1 MPNVISL
8 VKKAVDTIE
17 AENSVSEIV
26 DMLHNDHSYL
36 LAEYRPDLSDELQNV
51 TAKLSDD
58 DAVVLQ
64 DALDGMFLALMLER
78 YQHHMKK

>member
-8 VKKAVDTIE
+8 VKKAIDTIE
-17 AENSVSEIV
+17 AENSVDEIV
-26 DMLHNDHSYL
+26 DMLRDDHSYL

-58 DAVVLQ
+58 DKIVLQ

-78 YQHHMKK
+78 YHHHMK

>member
-17 AENSVSEIV
+17 AENSVAEIV
-26 DMLHNDHSYL
+26 DMLHDNHSCL
-36 LAEYRPDLSDELQNV
+36 FAEYRPELSDELQNI

-78 YQHHMKK
+78 YQHHMK